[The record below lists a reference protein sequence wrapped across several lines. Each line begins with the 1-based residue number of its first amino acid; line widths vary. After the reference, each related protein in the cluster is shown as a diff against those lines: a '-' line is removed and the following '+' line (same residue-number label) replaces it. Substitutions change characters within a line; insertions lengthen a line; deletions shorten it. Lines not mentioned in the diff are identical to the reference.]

1 MSQSREYL
9 IMVLRAERSSKK
21 QRLVEERIQ
30 SGKCLGTTRDG
41 LECESV
47 ATRRGLCSTCHQR
60 MQRRMNQLSQEDRA
74 AYEARLISAGALLA
88 DREVLRI
95 KDKSVFKRL
104 A

>member
-1 MSQSREYL
+1 MGQSREHL
-9 IMVLRAERSSKK
+9 IMVLRSERTRK
-21 QRLVEERIQ
+21 QQKRVEERVL

-41 LECESV
+41 AECLEK
-47 ATRRGLCSTCHQR
+47 ATRRGLCDKCYQ
-60 MQRRMNQLSQEDRA
+60 QMNSAMSRLDQEGRA
-74 AYEARLISAGALLA
+74 AYEARLISAGVLLA

>member
-1 MSQSREYL
+1 MSHSREHL

-21 QRLVEERIQ
+21 QRHVEERIQ

-41 LECESV
+41 SECEST
-47 ATRRGLCSTCHQR
+47 ATRRGLCSKCHQA
-60 MQRRMNQLSQEDRA
+60 MQRRMNGLDAEKKA
-74 AYEARLISAGALLA
+74 AYEARLISAGVLLA

-95 KDKSVFKRL
+95 KDRSVFKRL

>member
-1 MSQSREYL
+1 MSQPREHL

-21 QRLVEERIQ
+21 QRRVEERIQ

-41 LECESV
+41 LECEEV
-47 ATRRGLCSTCHQR
+47 ATRRGLCSKCHQR
-60 MQRRMNQLSQEDRA
+60 MQRRMNQLGQEDKA